1 MAAALSRALK
11 LPGKKCSELGE
22 YDPLTQA
29 DSEDDSEDD
38 DLVLNYPH
46 NGLGRGN
53 CTGASTSELR
63 GGRTGRL
70 VADEDGAEEEEEED
84 KWRERL
90 PGKTRQEKAEKGLQ
104 YWSQRETNRDGG
116 VEEGGGPGAPGGS
129 GLGVSASVDPEG
141 KKANVRGAI
150 RAAFFL
156 VPLVCVMMLVLLC
169 AFLVPCQQGEL
180 DQRPQWEREFGDHVG
195 GVTPPPLALL
205 DVNNDSFED
214 VLIGVTQKSN
224 TSHLSSSV
232 GNYKEHSVLALSAV
246 SGELLWRQV
255 FREPVESIQCGLQY
269 EAHPS
274 PLPAG
279 GAALRAFPH
288 SAIPLSGLRDRANG
302 PVCLLSGSA
311 HLTAVNGTTG
321 RELWSVTPG
330 KIESQ
335 AIAVPDLQGD
345 TVPDLLIATLPADQ
359 VSDLSL
365 VLLSGLTGAQLGHPV
380 TFNLTTFNLT
390 GKLVGPLLHETQLGA
405 HYILFGL
412 GTVEAI
418 SLRDIYNQA
427 TGKTPISP
435 GLRLKDPVWEKLRKN
450 HNSSLIHISSGTE
463 QVEFL
468 LPLVAGLCNNHN
480 RLDSLSNLNSSRS
493 DWVLVCGS
501 SKLSVLREKD
511 AHTAWT
517 LSLSAI
523 HSRPAP
529 GQFNDDRIPDLLVQK
544 SGAPRMRKIQVIDG
558 ARGRS
563 LWETEFICP
572 RLDLEGSSVMTTS
585 GQSAFLFWAGD
596 PLRPQKNL
604 TKTTVAPGVSPA
616 MPVIRKLFMLHPA
629 YPTVLLELVSTTDT
643 ILTAAVSY
651 MEQQKDASYITV
663 SSRPTSGLGPGSRVV
678 KSMSLRA
685 AIAAGQ
691 IVRLGESNT
700 AGGPVR
706 PGVFEINKFFRRLA
720 FKQH

>member
-29 DSEDDSEDD
+29 DSEDDSEED

-53 CTGASTSELR
+53 CTAASASELR
-63 GGRTGRL
+63 GGRTGRP
-70 VADEDGAEEEEEED
+70 VADEDGADEEEEED

-90 PGKTRQEKAEKGLQ
+90 PGKIRQEKVEKGLQ
-104 YWSQRETNRDGG
+104 YWSQREPNRDGA
-116 VEEGGGPGAPGGS
+116 VEDGGDPGASGGPG
-129 GLGVSASVDPEG
+129 LGVCTCDDPDG
-141 KKANVRGAI
+141 SKAKVRGAM

-180 DQRPQWEREFGDHVG
+180 DQRPQWEKDLGDHMG
-195 GVTPPPLALL
+195 GVTPPPLALW
-205 DVNNDSFED
+205 DVNNDSAED

-224 TSHLSSSV
+224 NTHLSSSV
-232 GNYKEHSVLALSAV
+232 GNNKEHSVLALSAV
-246 SGELLWRQV
+246 SGEILWRRV
-255 FREPVESIQCGLQY
+255 FREPVDFIQCGLQY
-269 EAHPS
+269 EAQPS

-288 SAIPLSGLRDRANG
+288 SAIPLSGLRDAANG

-321 RELWSVTPG
+321 RKLWSVAPG
-330 KIESQ
+330 KIVSQ
-335 AIAVPDLQGD
+335 AISVPDLQGD

-365 VLLSGLTGAQLGHPV
+365 LLLSGLNGTKLGNPV
-380 TFNLTTFNLT
+380 TFNLTNFNQT

-405 HYILFGL
+405 YYILFGL
-412 GTVEAI
+412 GTVEAV
-418 SLRDIYNQA
+418 SLRDIYTQA
-427 TGKTPISP
+427 TGKTHISP
-435 GLRLKDPVWEKLRKN
+435 SLRLKDPGWEKLRKN
-450 HNSSLIHISSGTE
+450 NNSSLIHISSGKA

-468 LPLVAGLCNNHN
+468 LPLVADLCNNHN
-480 RLDSLSNLNSSRS
+480 RLDPVSNLNSSRS

-501 SKLSVLREKD
+501 SKLSVLSEKD
-511 AHTAWT
+511 AHTEWT

-523 HSRPAP
+523 HGRPAP
-529 GQFNDDRIPDLLVQK
+529 GQFNDDRIPDLLIQK
-544 SGAPRMRKIQVIDG
+544 SGAPRMRKIQVVDG
-558 ARGRS
+558 ATGRS

-596 PLRPQKNL
+596 PVRPQKNL
-604 TKTTVAPGVSPA
+604 TKTTVAMGTAPA

-629 YPTVLLELVSTTDT
+629 YPTILLELVSTTDT

-651 MEQQKDASYITV
+651 QEQQKDASYITV
-663 SSRPTSGLGPGSRVV
+663 SSRPTSGLGLGSRVV

-706 PGVFEINKFFRRLA
+706 PGVFEINKFFRRLT
-720 FKQH
+720 FKEH